1 MPFFAKNR
9 HIPDAFDGNKH
20 RFFFTERGLFS
31 EIHSPSWNI
40 YRIKSPFVDGLV
52 GITYCVIYVL
62 GVFISFWSSRIVD
75 CGRPVLR
82 ATFSTESPSRRRFL
96 ATSFAFFRAAP
107 YSQYDLSMSFI
118 MLLSIYLELKLHN
131 FTSFCNTLNTESVAN
146 SLKSASRLSVSMAR
160 SHWAMRLWSP
170 FRNLGISTRV
180 IVCFLKN

>member
-1 MPFFAKNR
+1 MGCEMGA
-9 HIPDAFDGNKH
+9 IGV
-20 RFFFTERGLFS
+20 T
-31 EIHSPSWNI
+31 
-40 YRIKSPFVDGLV
+40 KSPFVDGLV
-52 GITYCVIYVL
+52 GITYCVIYVF

-146 SLKSASRLSVSMAR
+146 SLKSASLLSVSMAR
-160 SHWAMRLWSP
+160 SHWAMRLWSE
-170 FRNLGISTRV
+170 L
-180 IVCFLKN
+180 

>member
-1 MPFFAKNR
+1 MN
-9 HIPDAFDGNKH
+9 
-20 RFFFTERGLFS
+20 
-31 EIHSPSWNI
+31 
-40 YRIKSPFVDGLV
+40 GLV

-131 FTSFCNTLNTESVAN
+131 FTSFCNTLNTESVAMPGMKN
-146 SLKSASRLSVSMAR
+146 
-160 SHWAMRLWSP
+160 P
-170 FRNLGISTRV
+170 PDLGVQGRV
-180 IVCFLKN
+180 RAVVQ